1 VEEAV
6 SGPALLRTP
15 PAQAEWPRIPEALR
29 SLWHACLPE
38 QKGGD
43 VARSLTINFVAV
55 ADAADEAALRETV
68 DKLLRRTPCRAFL
81 LLLDPAA
88 RPGAAT
94 LAAATRT
101 HGALRDI
108 VLEEITAR
116 VPMSAMPQITGLVRP
131 LLENDL
137 PNHLYWATRLP
148 ADESTLDA
156 LASMCD
162 HLIVDSKRFGAVA
175 RELDAVQ
182 QRRRRGHR
190 VTDLTWLRL
199 RPWRRA
205 LAEAFDRFPWQPG
218 APVTGTIRHGGNGLA
233 AAQLLANW
241 LQART
246 QAKVALDPTGG
257 PTALCPERVAIAVA
271 GCDIELTT
279 GGPQV
284 RVSVSTPERCD
295 LPFHVPQSRGTDG
308 DLVGAAVDLG

>member
-1 VEEAV
+1 M

-29 SLWHACLPE
+29 SLWRACLPE
-38 QKGGD
+38 QQGGD

-55 ADAADEAALRETV
+55 AAAADEATLRETV

-94 LAAATRT
+94 LAATTRT

-148 ADESTLDA
+148 ADTATLDA
-156 LASMCD
+156 MTALCD
-162 HLIVDSKRFGAVA
+162 HLIVDSRRFGDVP

-182 QRRRRGHR
+182 LRRQRGER

-205 LAEAFDRFPWQPG
+205 LAEAFDRLPWRDG
-218 APVTGTIRHGGNGLA
+218 AAVAGVIRHGAQGA
-233 AAQLLANW
+233 AAARLLANW

-246 QAKVALDPTGG
+246 RAQLTLDPAGD
-257 PTALCPERVAIAVA
+257 PASACPDRATLTV
-271 GCDIELTT
+271 GDCDVELTT
-279 GGPQV
+279 VGPQV

-308 DLVGAAVDLG
+308 DLVGAAIDLG

>member
-1 VEEAV
+1 M
-6 SGPALLRTP
+6 SGPALLRTAP
-15 PAQAEWPRIPEALR
+15 VQAEWKRIPEALR
-29 SLWHACLPE
+29 SLWRACLPD
-38 QKGGD
+38 QQGAD
-43 VARSLTINFVAV
+43 VARSLAINFVAV
-55 ADAADEAALRETV
+55 AAAAEEEALRLTV

-81 LLLDPAA
+81 VLLDPAA
-88 RPGAAT
+88 HPGTAT
-94 LAAATRT
+94 LAATTRT

-108 VLEEITAR
+108 VLEEITVRMPA
-116 VPMSAMPQITGLVRP
+116 SAMPQITGLVRP

-148 ADESTLDA
+148 ADEAMLDA
-156 LASMCD
+156 MTALCD

-182 QRRRRGHR
+182 QRRRRGGR

-205 LAEAFDRFPWQPG
+205 LAEAFDRIPWQPG
-218 APVTGTIRHGGNGLA
+218 VAVSGAIRHGGNGLA

-246 QAKVALDPTGG
+246 QAKLALDPAGG
-257 PTALCPERVAIAVA
+257 PTALCPERVALAV
-271 GCDIELTT
+271 GDCDILLASA
-279 GGPQV
+279 GPQV
-284 RVSVSTPERCD
+284 RVQVSTPERCD

-308 DLVGAAVDLG
+308 DLVGAAIDLG

>member
-6 SGPALLRTP
+6 SGPALLRTAP
-15 PAQAEWPRIPEALR
+15 VQAEWKRIPDALR
-29 SLWHACLPE
+29 SLWRACLPD
-38 QKGGD
+38 QQGAD
-43 VARSLTINFVAV
+43 VARSLAINFVAV
-55 ADAADEAALRETV
+55 AAAAEEDALRDTV

-88 RPGAAT
+88 RSGTAT
-94 LAAATRT
+94 LAATTRT

-108 VLEEITAR
+108 VLEEIAVRMPVTA
-116 VPMSAMPQITGLVRP
+116 MAQFTGLVRP

-148 ADESTLDA
+148 ADAAHLDA
-156 LASMCD
+156 MTAMCD

-175 RELDAVQ
+175 RELDAIQ
-182 QRRRRGHR
+182 QRRRRGDR
-190 VTDLTWLRL
+190 ITDLTWLRL

-205 LAEAFDRFPWQPG
+205 LAEAFDRFPWRPG
-218 APVTGTIRHGGNGLA
+218 TPVTGAIRHGGNGLA
-233 AAQLLANW
+233 AAHLLANW

-257 PTALCPERVAIAVA
+257 PTALCPERVALAV
-271 GCDIELTT
+271 GDCDVELATV
-279 GGPQV
+279 GAQV
-284 RVSVSTPERCD
+284 RVSVATPERCD

-308 DLVGAAVDLG
+308 DLVGAAIDLG

>member
-1 VEEAV
+1 V

-148 ADESTLDA
+148 ADAATLDA
-156 LASMCD
+156 MTALCD
-162 HLIVDSKRFGAVA
+162 HLIVDSRWFGDVP

-182 QRRRRGHR
+182 VRRQRGER

>member
-1 VEEAV
+1 M
-6 SGPALLRTP
+6 SGPALLRTAP
-15 PAQAEWPRIPEALR
+15 VHAEWKRIPEALR
-29 SLWHACLPE
+29 SLWRACLPD
-38 QKGGD
+38 QQGAD
-43 VARSLTINFVAV
+43 VARSLAINFVAV
-55 ADAADEAALRETV
+55 AAAAEEDALRETV
-68 DKLLRRTPCRAFL
+68 DKLVRRTPCRAFL

-88 RPGAAT
+88 RPGTAT
-94 LAAATRT
+94 LAATTRT

-108 VLEEITAR
+108 VLEEIAVR
-116 VPMSAMPQITGLVRP
+116 LPASAMPQITGLVRP

-257 PTALCPERVAIAVA
+257 PTALCPERVALAVA

>member
-1 VEEAV
+1 M
-6 SGPALLRTP
+6 SGPALLRTAP
-15 PAQAEWPRIPEALR
+15 VHAEWKRIPEALR
-29 SLWHACLPE
+29 SLWRACLPD
-38 QKGGD
+38 QQGAD
-43 VARSLTINFVAV
+43 VARSLAINFVAV
-55 ADAADEAALRETV
+55 AAAAEEEALRLTV

-81 LLLDPAA
+81 VLLDPAA
-88 RPGAAT
+88 HPGTAT
-94 LAAATRT
+94 LAATTRT

-108 VLEEITAR
+108 VLEEITVRMPA
-116 VPMSAMPQITGLVRP
+116 SAMPQITGLVRP

-148 ADESTLDA
+148 ADEAMLDA
-156 LASMCD
+156 MTALCD

-182 QRRRRGHR
+182 QRRRRGGR

-205 LAEAFDRFPWQPG
+205 LAEAFDRIPWQPG
-218 APVTGTIRHGGNGLA
+218 VAVSGAIRHGGNGLA

-246 QAKVALDPTGG
+246 HAKLALDPAGG
-257 PTALCPERVAIAVA
+257 PTALCPERVALAV
-271 GCDIELTT
+271 GDCDILLASA
-279 GGPQV
+279 GPQV
-284 RVSVSTPERCD
+284 RVQVSTPERCD

-308 DLVGAAVDLG
+308 DLVGAAIDLG